1 LSEVDILDLEAFVS
15 PFDGC
20 SHFCEVVVFDLEAN
34 LFFTVCF
41 CFYFLRCSPLGEVVV
56 LDLEAHVS
64 PFDGCSHFGEVGD
77 VDLEAYLFF
86 IVLSFW

>member
-1 LSEVDILDLEAFVS
+1 MFWTSRHSFPLLMGALIFVKSLFLTSRQIFLRCAFV
-15 PFDGC
+15 FI
-20 SHFCEVVVFDLEAN
+20 FQ
-34 LFFTVCF
+34 
-41 CFYFLRCSPLGEVVV
+41 RCSPLGEVVV